1 MVDVEILDTCT
12 LLQACEWIALKWEP
26 MSDLYEQYTGRIR
39 PQHPLLAGINFDLT
53 TKPSIEWDKYIP
65 VINQA
70 EAALKIALTKT
81 QIVASGTYIPE
92 HTDESMHNERDD
104 IEFQP
109 FFTLDV
115 NNNRFLLDGKPIYTN
130 IRINFTKLLSVFPG
144 INRKQKNTY
153 KSDYMQLMDEVINQE
168 HITDKNQSKKTVLKD
183 IIIQKMKEK
192 KMRPSDKLADAM
204 ATLIRQPS
212 SQGGRNKKG

>member
-12 LLQACEWIALKWEP
+12 LLQACEWIALQWEP
-26 MSDLYEQYTGRIR
+26 MSDLYEQYDGRIR
-39 PQHPLLAGINFDLT
+39 PQHPFFSGINFGQT
-53 TKPSIEWDKYIP
+53 TKPTIDWDKYNPAITK
-65 VINQA
+65 A
-70 EAALKIALTKT
+70 KAALKIALIQAQLVVT
-81 QIVASGTYIPE
+81 GTYIPE
-92 HTDESMHNERDD
+92 HTDESTHNERDD
-104 IEFQP
+104 IEFQS

-115 NNNRFLLDGKPIYTN
+115 NNNQFLLDGKPIYTN
-130 IRINFTKLLSVFPG
+130 IRIDFTKLLSVFPG

-168 HITDKNQSKKTVLKD
+168 HITDKNQSKKTVLKG

>member
-1 MVDVEILDTCT
+1 MVDIEILDTCT
-12 LLQACEWIALKWEP
+12 LRQACEWIALKWEP

-39 PQHPLLAGINFDLT
+39 PQRPLFAGLDFDLT

-70 EAALKIALTKT
+70 EAALKIALI
-81 QIVASGTYIPE
+81 QAQLVATGIYIPE
-92 HTDESMHNERDD
+92 YIDESTHNERDD

-109 FFTLDV
+109 FFTLDM
-115 NNNRFLLDGKPIYTN
+115 NNNQFLLDGKPIYTN
-130 IRINFTKLLSVFPG
+130 IRIDFTKLLSVFPG

-212 SQGGRNKKG
+212 SQGGRNKQG

>member
-12 LLQACEWIALKWEP
+12 LLQACEWIAFQWEP
-26 MSDLYEQYTGRIR
+26 MSDLYEQYDGRIR
-39 PQHPLLAGINFDLT
+39 PQHPLLAGLNFDLT
-53 TKPSIEWDKYIP
+53 TKPTIDWDKYKSAITK
-65 VINQA
+65 A
-70 EAALKIALTKT
+70 KAALKIALI
-81 QIVASGTYIPE
+81 QAQLVATGTYIPE
-92 HTDESMHNERDD
+92 HTDESTHNERED
-104 IEFQP
+104 IEFEDG
-109 FFTLDV
+109 FKLDIQ
-115 NNNRFLLDGKPIYTN
+115 NNRILLNGQAIYAN
-130 IRINFTKLLSVFPG
+130 IRIDFMKLLSIFPG
-144 INRKQKNTY
+144 SNRKQKNTY
-153 KSDYMQLMDEVINQE
+153 KSAYMQLMDEVINQE

>member
-1 MVDVEILDTCT
+1 MVDVEILDKCT
-12 LLQACEWIALKWEP
+12 LLQACEWIALQWEP
-26 MSDLYEQYTGRIR
+26 MSDLYEQYDGRIR
-39 PQHPLLAGINFDLT
+39 PQHPLFAGLDLDIT
-53 TKPSIEWDKYIP
+53 TNPTIDWDKYKSAITK
-65 VINQA
+65 A
-70 EAALKIALTKT
+70 KAALKIALI
-81 QIVASGTYIPE
+81 QAQLVATGTYIPE
-92 HTDESMHNERDD
+92 HTDESMRNERDD

-130 IRINFTKLLSVFPG
+130 ICIDFTKLLSVFPG

-168 HITDKNQSKKTVLKD
+168 HITNKNQSKKTVLKD

-192 KMRPSDKLADAM
+192 KMRPSDKLAGAM

>member
-1 MVDVEILDTCT
+1 MDCISMGTY
-12 LLQACEWIALKWEP
+12 EWPIWTVWWQNKTTTP
-26 MSDLYEQYTGRIR
+26 FFS
-39 PQHPLLAGINFDLT
+39 GINFGHT
-53 TKPSIEWDKYIP
+53 TKPTIDWEKYKSAITK
-65 VINQA
+65 A
-70 EAALKIALTKT
+70 KAALKIALI
-81 QIVASGTYIPE
+81 QAQLVATGTYIPE
-92 HTDESMHNERDD
+92 HTDESTHNERGD

-115 NNNRFLLDGKPIYTN
+115 NNNQFLLDDKPIYTN
-130 IRINFTKLLSVFPG
+130 IRIDFTKLLSVFPG